1 MILATGRQPRSDAP
15 TGACAHLLAAAR
27 RCSQQAG
34 CEQERRLPCESAA
47 GYADAR
53 VEGTCPRH
61 VQDTSIT
68 RPQANNARIEDLA
81 GIAYAPDAYPTAD
94 GRLVLL
100 SAN

>member
-15 TGACAHLLAAAR
+15 TGACAQLLAAAC
-27 RCSQQAG
+27 RCSQLAG
-34 CEQERRLPCESAA
+34 CEQERRLPREAAA
-47 GYADAR
+47 GYANAR
-53 VEGTCPRH
+53 VEDTCPCH
-61 VQDTSIT
+61 VHDTSIT

-81 GIAYAPDAYPTAD
+81 GIAYAPDADPDAD